1 MKNRIVNMNL
11 RKKLYTLI
19 CLLILIPVILAGVV
33 TDAVFISR
41 FQTQER
47 DVALNVLLQAR
58 NNIRY
63 VLGEVENISLMLLYD
78 DSIQSLY
85 RALIL
90 QKGKVNVAVLR
101 RNVLK
106 SLSSLVFNRP
116 YVNAVL
122 VTSGSEKLFE
132 FGEAVT
138 SEDDA
143 LYQAAVEAMGRPVWT
158 EARQL
163 RNTVRVNPQHYVSM
177 LRAISD
183 LNEYGQVIGVCRISF
198 VESVLSNTL
207 SELNAYGD
215 SDATIFDMSGNVVS
229 STDKALLGQNQAR
242 TEALALALQDG
253 RTSGYVQTVE
263 NGRSLTHLF
272 FRMNDPNWIVVQTVD
287 DSHFHAQFT
296 ALIVLMAGALLFCLI
311 FTAVYSVVIGNTVLK
326 PIKRMYR
333 EMDRVRKGDLEIQIP
348 YESEDEIG
356 QLSRQFV
363 RMAHEL
369 KALIE
374 TKYKQQILLKEAELQ
389 NLESQINPHFLYN
402 TLDTIRWIAVKNK
415 DTVVCEQI
423 EALSD
428 LFRHVLNKGEEMTT
442 LGEELLHLENYL
454 LLQKARYGDKISVE
468 MRIDETLL
476 GMPMPKLLIQ
486 PLVENAIYHGIE
498 HKVGAGTIRLNVGR
512 EDNNLLVT
520 VEDDGVG
527 TQGEEISRKIYDKQD
542 SSLFALHNIHERIQ
556 LRYGEAYGERFYSQ
570 PGRGTRVE
578 LRIPLEQDAAR

>member
-177 LRAISD
+177 L
-183 LNEYGQVIGVCRISF
+183 
-198 VESVLSNTL
+198 LS
-207 SELNAYGD
+207 
-215 SDATIFDMSGNVVS
+215 
-229 STDKALLGQNQAR
+229 
-242 TEALALALQDG
+242 
-253 RTSGYVQTVE
+253 
-263 NGRSLTHLF
+263 
-272 FRMNDPNWIVVQTVD
+272 
-287 DSHFHAQFT
+287 
-296 ALIVLMAGALLFCLI
+296 LIHI
-311 FTAVYSVVIGNTVLK
+311 
-326 PIKRMYR
+326 
-333 EMDRVRKGDLEIQIP
+333 
-348 YESEDEIG
+348 
-356 QLSRQFV
+356 
-363 RMAHEL
+363 
-369 KALIE
+369 
-374 TKYKQQILLKEAELQ
+374 
-389 NLESQINPHFLYN
+389 
-402 TLDTIRWIAVKNK
+402 
-415 DTVVCEQI
+415 
-423 EALSD
+423 
-428 LFRHVLNKGEEMTT
+428 
-442 LGEELLHLENYL
+442 
-454 LLQKARYGDKISVE
+454 
-468 MRIDETLL
+468 
-476 GMPMPKLLIQ
+476 
-486 PLVENAIYHGIE
+486 
-498 HKVGAGTIRLNVGR
+498 
-512 EDNNLLVT
+512 
-520 VEDDGVG
+520 
-527 TQGEEISRKIYDKQD
+527 
-542 SSLFALHNIHERIQ
+542 
-556 LRYGEAYGERFYSQ
+556 
-570 PGRGTRVE
+570 
-578 LRIPLEQDAAR
+578 

>member
-333 EMDRVRKGDLEIQIP
+333 EMDRVRKGDLEIRIP

-468 MRIDETLL
+468 MQIDETLL

-556 LRYGEAYGERFYSQ
+556 LCLLYTSPSPRD
-570 PGRGTRVE
+570 TR
-578 LRIPLEQDAAR
+578 

>member
-1 MKNRIVNMNL
+1 MKTWIVNMRL

-19 CLLILIPVILAGVV
+19 FLLIVIPVLLAGAV
-33 TDAVFISR
+33 TDAVFISK
-41 FQTQER
+41 FQAKER
-47 DVALNVLLQAR
+47 DVALGVLLQAR
-58 NNIRY
+58 SNIRY

-90 QKGKVNVAVLR
+90 QKGEANVAALR

-122 VTSGSEKLFE
+122 VTSGDEKLFE
-132 FGEAVT
+132 FGEAVL

-143 LYQAAVEAMGRPVWT
+143 LYQAAVSAVGRPVWT

-163 RNTVRVNPQHYVSM
+163 RHTVRVNPQHYVSM
-177 LRAISD
+177 LRAVSD

-215 SDATIFDMSGNVVS
+215 SDAAIYDMSGNVVS

-242 TEALALALQDG
+242 TVALARALQDG

-287 DSHFHAQFT
+287 DAHFHAQFT

-311 FTAVYSVVIGNTVLK
+311 FTAVYSVVIGHTVLN

-333 EMDRVRKGDLEIQIP
+333 EMDRVRKGDLEIQVP

-356 QLSRQFV
+356 QLSRQFA
-363 RMAHEL
+363 RMAQEL

-415 DTVVCEQI
+415 DTAVCEQI

-454 LLQKARYGDKISVE
+454 LLQKARYGDKINVE
-468 MRIDETLL
+468 TRIDETLL
-476 GMPMPKLLIQ
+476 GTPMPKLLIQ

-498 HKVGAGTIRLNVGR
+498 HKVGAGVIRLNVCR
-512 EDNNLLVT
+512 EDNSLLVT

-527 TQGEEISRKIYDKQD
+527 ARGEEISRKIYDKQD
-542 SSLFALHNIHERIQ
+542 SGLFALHNIHERIQ
-556 LRYGEAYGERFYSQ
+556 LRYGEAYGERFYSR

-578 LRIPLEQDAAR
+578 LRLPLEQDAAR